1 MMRIGLLGL
10 TFGSSNMG
18 CEALGYGFL
27 NVLEKTAE
35 LMGQVFD
42 VRIFEKCDI
51 ELIKENGNY
60 ERLNLSSV
68 PIPGI
73 KKIKDIRTHIKN
85 FKNCDCIFDF
95 TAGDSFSDIY
105 GKKRFFIR
113 TIIKRLAELSGT
125 PFVLGSQTYGP
136 YNSKWVTRFAK
147 RVIQKA
153 SGVYARDWMSWDLA
167 SKLSG
172 RKVTQTVDVAFAMQY
187 KKTTIPSNKILVG
200 FNPSGLLWNGGYT
213 RNNQFGLTVDYQKY
227 CIEVI
232 RNLLDRGDCE
242 IHLIPHVL
250 SDDMKKADNDK
261 VACEKLK
268 SLFPSLIV
276 APDFKT
282 PVEAKSYISAMDFFI
297 GARMHATIAA
307 FTTGVPVVPFSY
319 SPKFE
324 GLYTSVGYNH
334 VISAKKVTTEEAV
347 KQTLELLNDR
357 SVLRKELIEHS
368 PEIEKGVF
376 FLVRMTE
383 CEIRLAGE
391 KRDRSY

>member
-1 MMRIGLLGL
+1 
-10 TFGSSNMG
+10 
-18 CEALGYGFL
+18 
-27 NVLEKTAE
+27 
-35 LMGQVFD
+35 
-42 VRIFEKCDI
+42 
-51 ELIKENGNY
+51 
-60 ERLNLSSV
+60 
-68 PIPGI
+68 
-73 KKIKDIRTHIKN
+73 
-85 FKNCDCIFDF
+85 
-95 TAGDSFSDIY
+95 
-105 GKKRFFIR
+105 
-113 TIIKRLAELSGT
+113 
-125 PFVLGSQTYGP
+125 
-136 YNSKWVTRFAK
+136 
-147 RVIQKA
+147 
-153 SGVYARDWMSWDLA
+153 
-167 SKLSG
+167 
-172 RKVTQTVDVAFAMQY
+172 
-187 KKTTIPSNKILVG
+187 
-200 FNPSGLLWNGGYT
+200 
-213 RNNQFGLTVDYQKY
+213 
-227 CIEVI
+227 
-232 RNLLDRGDCE
+232 
-242 IHLIPHVL
+242 
-250 SDDMKKADNDK
+250 MKKADNDK

-319 SPKFE
+319 SQKFE